1 MEAARAGEAGKG
13 FAVVAEEVRSL
24 ARRAA
29 DAPRKPVACRRHC
42 QPCGGRHHLAEG
54 LHTSL
59 GNTVTKAEA
68 FLELSNRVAKG
79 SRVVD
84 GKTATA

>member
-1 MEAARAGEAGKG
+1 
-13 FAVVAEEVRSL
+13 
-24 ARRAA
+24 
-29 DAPRKPVACRRHC
+29 
-42 QPCGGRHHLAEG
+42 LAEG